1 MQSFQIWRLTIA
13 DRISSDAGRVRE
25 LCLKLKPIL
34 GSQMDQVFAAYCA
47 EDAEG
52 KVQIQKYLEL
62 TVAKHIP
69 QKLEQLESD
78 LIPPSKE
85 QAEGEYPIGFVH
97 YAGKDLY
104 EFGLR
109 EDEWIQHVA
118 VLGRSGAGK
127 TNVGFVLL
135 RDLKKEEKPFLV
147 FDWKRNY
154 RDLVSNPEFKDVEV
168 YTIGRNIAPLQ
179 FNPLI
184 PPAGTD
190 PKTWLKKLNEVIAHS
205 YCLGN
210 GVLYLLQQAVDA
222 VYEDAGVYD
231 GTVQF
236 WPTFKDVLLKAR
248 KMDLRGRE
256 SGWLSSTLRALSSLC
271 FGDMDTLLNTGSN
284 KSIDHIL
291 DKSVILELDALTQSD
306 KVFFVEA
313 LLLWLHHT
321 RMAENRRENFK
332 HAILIEEAHH
342 ILSDERR
349 SLVGGQSV
357 MEIIFRE
364 IREFGESLI
373 LLDQHP
379 SKISLPALG
388 NTYTTICMNL
398 KHKTDINAVAQCLLL
413 DKEKELLGSLEV
425 GEAVAKLQGRIPRAF
440 QVKIP
445 EFIIHKGTVTDDQIR
460 KYMKNTLL
468 SVPQDSS
475 FRFSDESLPVTV
487 EESTSASDDPMI
499 QLLRDIQDY
508 PDSGI
513 AARYRRLGL
522 SVRQGQKLKA
532 KALELSFACERAET
546 TRTGRQTL
554 TQLTQKGKAVLGVE
568 AGPVKKPQLP
578 G

>member
-1 MQSFQIWRLTIA
+1 MA
-13 DRISSDAGRVRE
+13 DRVSSNAGHVRE

-47 EDAEG
+47 EDVEG
-52 KVQIQKYLEL
+52 RQQIEKYLEL
-62 TVAKHIP
+62 ANAKYLP

-85 QAEGEYPIGFVH
+85 QAEGEYPIGFAH

-135 RDLKKEEKPFLV
+135 RELTKKEKPFLV

-154 RDLVSNPEFKDVEV
+154 RDLISQPEFKDVEV
-168 YTIGRNIAPLQ
+168 YTVGRNIAPFT

-184 PPAGTD
+184 PPAGTN

-210 GVLYLLQQAVDA
+210 GVLFLLQQAVDA
-222 VYEDAGVYD
+222 VYEEAGVYD
-231 GTVQF
+231 GTVEK
-236 WPTFKDVLLKAR
+236 WPTFKDVLIKAR
-248 KMDLRGRE
+248 GMDARGRE
-256 SGWLSSTLRALSSLC
+256 SGWLSSTLRALATLC
-271 FGDMDTLLNTGSN
+271 FGDMDTLLNTNSN

-291 DKSVILELDALTQSD
+291 DKNVILELDALTQSD
-306 KVFFVEA
+306 KTFFVQA
-313 LLLWLHHT
+313 CMLYLHHK
-321 RMAENRRENFK
+321 RMAEERREDFK
-332 HAILIEEAHH
+332 HAIIIEEAHH
-342 ILSDERR
+342 VLSDERR

-357 MEIIFRE
+357 MDIIFRE
-364 IREFGESLI
+364 IREFGVSLI

-379 SKISLPALG
+379 SKISLYAIG

-425 GEAVAKLQGRIPRAF
+425 GEAVVKLQGRIPRAF
-440 QVKIP
+440 QVRIP
-445 EFIIHKGTVTDDQIR
+445 EFVIHKGTVTDDHIR
-460 KYMKNTLL
+460 EYMKNTIL

-475 FRFSDESLPVTV
+475 FRFSDEYPPVTV
-487 EESTSASDDPMI
+487 EESTTDNDDPII
-499 QLLRDIQDY
+499 QLLKDIHDY

-513 AARYRRLGL
+513 AARYKRLGL
-522 SVRQGQKLKA
+522 SVRQGQKLKSHA
-532 KALELSFACERAET
+532 IEQALVRELHQT
-546 TRTGRQTL
+546 THLGRIIILQISV
-554 TQLTQKGKAVLGVE
+554 KGQGL
-568 AGPVKKPQLP
+568 LS
-578 G
+578 